1 MTSNWLLCFLKLKK
15 RTSKAIN
22 QSIIP
27 RIIYDIVI
35 PFWPFLADVLNSN
48 PITVMDIKTWN
59 SVQKDNW
66 TIKMEFLSS
75 SDNIE

>member
-22 QSIIP
+22 QSIIS
-27 RIIYDIVI
+27 RIIYDTVI
-35 PFWPFLADVLNSN
+35 PFQSFLADVLDSN

-75 SDNIE
+75 NDNIE